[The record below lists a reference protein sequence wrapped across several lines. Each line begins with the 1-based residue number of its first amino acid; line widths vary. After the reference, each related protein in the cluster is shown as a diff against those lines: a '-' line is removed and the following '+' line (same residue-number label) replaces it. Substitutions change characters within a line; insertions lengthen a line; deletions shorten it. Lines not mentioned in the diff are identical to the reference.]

1 MGAGYAQTSALA
13 DLGRHRPIHTT
24 PVQKLG
30 RGIVVRCPENSRAA
44 MSRIMSTKDQISVPV
59 DAALRAAVE
68 RAAQSEHRTV
78 AGQIRHWIATA
89 LDRAAN
95 KPTGIAA

>member
-1 MGAGYAQTSALA
+1 MA
-13 DLGRHRPIHTT
+13 
-24 PVQKLG
+24 
-30 RGIVVRCPENSRAA
+30 
-44 MSRIMSTKDQISVPV
+44 STKDQISLPV

-89 LDRAAN
+89 LDRAATER
-95 KPTGIAA
+95 TGVAA